1 MTRFKTG
8 QEQDRHPGADAPA
21 ALYVNYFEMGHNPFE
36 FLIDFG
42 QFRPGMASNE
52 ADSDGTTVIHSR
64 LAMAPPYAKMLTEML
79 VRSLRDHETEHG
91 EILLPTSSDPLP
103 PTVSEDLLAPL
114 GDFEAR
120 ARALRA
126 AAHSVCPTNNKVGS

>member
-1 MTRFKTG
+1 MKRFKTG
-8 QEQDRHPGADAPA
+8 QEQDRHPGAEGPA
-21 ALYVNYFEMGHNPFE
+21 ALYVNYFEMGYNPFE

-42 QFRPGMASNE
+42 QFHPGLTGTE
-52 ADSDGTTVIHSR
+52 TDGDGTTVIHSR

-79 VRSLRDHETEHG
+79 VRSLRNHESEHG
-91 EILLPTSSDPLP
+91 EILLPASTDTLP

-114 GDFEAR
+114 SDFEAR

-126 AAHSVCPTNNKVGS
+126 AAQSVRPSNHKVGS